1 MIAISAKKK
10 TLISLPANL
19 MARGKQ
25 VASNHLVTFSDYVA
39 QLLSTD
45 LAERSRAVLDK
56 AKSRKKV

>member
-25 VASNHLVTFSDYVA
+25 VASNHSVTFSEYVA

-45 LAERSRAVLDK
+45 LAERRS
-56 AKSRKKV
+56 SRKRGGLHGR